1 MKTFKQIFPMLLALL
16 ILAVLAGCTV
26 SSNAPTLIPT
36 TIQEN
41 KSPNVIAGFYGN
53 QAAEGVQGATINGGG
68 GLAFPNQVS
77 RDFGTIGGG
86 LGNLAGERAV
96 VGGGTYN
103 TASGFRSTVGGGSNN
118 LASSNYA
125 TVGGGT
131 NNNAGAYRATVA
143 GGADNTASEMD
154 ATVGG
159 GSGNVAGFRRAT
171 VAGGTSNTANN
182 VESTVGGG
190 SYNTA
195 SGAYATA
202 GGGTSNTAAGF
213 STTAS
218 GGAGNLANGG
228 YATVSGGLSNKAG
241 GKSST
246 VPGGYANQALADYS
260 FAAGSR
266 VNIDPAHTGAML
278 FADASRFPFV
288 SLASNEFAV
297 RASGGV
303 RFVTSLDQAGEPLT
317 GVRLPAGSG
326 SWETLS
332 DRNAKAGFRP
342 IDGIQV
348 LERLA
353 SIPIDTWNYKG
364 QPASVQHIGP
374 VAQDFY
380 AAFGLGEDNRY
391 ISSVDADGVAMAAI
405 QGLYQMTQEKQALIE
420 TLQANDSRQ
429 AALIEAL
436 QAENNRQAAQLAA
449 LDARLTALE
458 NKMEVSNASPNQSW
472 LLLLGLGIGGG
483 LYWSR
488 RTPREG

>member
-195 SGAYATA
+195 SGRMPRPGAAPATLPLVSALQLQAGPATWPTAAMPPSRVGYPIRQGANRPRCQAGMPIKPWLITASRPDHGLTSIQRTPAPCCSLTPAVFPLSRWPPTNLRYEPAAAYA
-202 GGGTSNTAAGF
+202 S
-213 STTAS
+213 
-218 GGAGNLANGG
+218 
-228 YATVSGGLSNKAG
+228 
-241 GKSST
+241 
-246 VPGGYANQALADYS
+246 
-260 FAAGSR
+260 
-266 VNIDPAHTGAML
+266 
-278 FADASRFPFV
+278 
-288 SLASNEFAV
+288 
-297 RASGGV
+297 
-303 RFVTSLDQAGEPLT
+303 
-317 GVRLPAGSG
+317 
-326 SWETLS
+326 
-332 DRNAKAGFRP
+332 
-342 IDGIQV
+342 
-348 LERLA
+348 
-353 SIPIDTWNYKG
+353 
-364 QPASVQHIGP
+364 
-374 VAQDFY
+374 
-380 AAFGLGEDNRY
+380 
-391 ISSVDADGVAMAAI
+391 
-405 QGLYQMTQEKQALIE
+405 
-420 TLQANDSRQ
+420 
-429 AALIEAL
+429 
-436 QAENNRQAAQLAA
+436 
-449 LDARLTALE
+449 
-458 NKMEVSNASPNQSW
+458 
-472 LLLLGLGIGGG
+472 
-483 LYWSR
+483 
-488 RTPREG
+488 